1 MGNGTNCGV
10 FEVNPNHRTA
20 YRRTLKIKKKE
31 IAQFYFAALVF
42 VHKAHKKQSPK
53 YKGGSSVKKKC
64 RTELSTA
71 IRQWSDNISIISE
84 IESAASVLLY
94 RIIIEFDERFKLMGI
109 HGPYNIILG
118 W

>member
-20 YRRTLKIKKKE
+20 YRRTLKIKKE
-31 IAQFYFAALVF
+31 VAQFYFAALVF
-42 VHKAHKKQSPK
+42 VHNAHKKQSPK
-53 YKGGSSVKKKC
+53 YKEGSSVKKKC

-94 RIIIEFDERFKLMGI
+94 SIIIEFDERFKLMEI